1 MQPFSCGLSGQK
13 TTNTLG
19 ATGLKGDTGQ
29 GSETWSLVLLFTLCS
44 VTLFLINECDSVF
57 HEIHFILKWTLL
69 SPQSKILRST
79 ERFFFFFLNF
89 TFDKKTKLGTFLI
102 GFTIFIFKLCF
113 TVHLICT
120 DSLLSLLFSLCLY

>member
-1 MQPFSCGLSGQK
+1 MWIVWLENNQYLRCNWIERRYRPRLWNMESHLALHSVLCYSFPHQWMWSNFSWDIFYFEMDINVLSKQNIEEHWK
-13 TTNTLG
+13 L
-19 ATGLKGDTGQ
+19 
-29 GSETWSLVLLFTLCS
+29 
-44 VTLFLINECDSVF
+44 
-57 HEIHFILKWTLL
+57 
-69 SPQSKILRST
+69 
-79 ERFFFFFLNF
+79 FFFFFLNF

>member
-1 MQPFSCGLSGQK
+1 MWIVWLENNQYLRCNWIERRYRPRLWNMESRLARHSALCDRFPHQWTWFSFSWGKFYFAMIINVLSKQNIEEHWK
-13 TTNTLG
+13 L
-19 ATGLKGDTGQ
+19 
-29 GSETWSLVLLFTLCS
+29 
-44 VTLFLINECDSVF
+44 
-57 HEIHFILKWTLL
+57 
-69 SPQSKILRST
+69 
-79 ERFFFFFLNF
+79 FFFSFFLNF